1 MGCQIRDGP
10 PVYWMK
16 SGRWRAGFTL
26 FEIMVVLLIL
36 GIVSMLGWPALNEA
50 MGDSRLAAAA
60 EEVVNAFEFAQM
72 AAISSGRKTRVVI
85 GAPQD
90 RIAVRQRT
98 ATADLVNG
106 GSALVAA
113 DVESGTYEFMQYPLN
128 KGTDYEIFVAN
139 DSRFRGLDITTSNFN
154 TGAAVHFDSLGA
166 PDKGGMVRLVLGNRQ
181 MVVKLDALTGKVTV
195 NG

>member
-1 MGCQIRDGP
+1 
-10 PVYWMK
+10 MK
-16 SGRWRAGFTL
+16 SGWWRAGFTL

-60 EEVVNAFEFAQM
+60 EEVANAFEFAQM

-90 RIAVRQRT
+90 SIAVRQHK
-98 ATADLVNG
+98 ATADLFSG
-106 GSALVAA
+106 GDALVSG
-113 DVESGTYEFMQYPLN
+113 DVESKTYEYMYYPLN
-128 KGTDYEIFVAN
+128 KGTKYLVKLRD
-139 DSRFRGLDITTSNFN
+139 DSRFRGVDIKTSNFN
-154 TGAAVHFDSLGA
+154 QGAAVHFDTLGA
-166 PDKGGMVRLVLGNRQ
+166 PSKGGTVRLALRGRQ

-195 NG
+195 SR